1 MKIELSLIIRIC
13 IEVKPGKMTGKE
25 SYYTFVCVCVCTD
38 IQKGFWQQQRR
49 VNMERATPVLY
60 KYLPVSV
67 AMHYYYRA
75 VEG

>member
-1 MKIELSLIIRIC
+1 MYRGKTRKNDREGKLLYIC
-13 IEVKPGKMTGKE
+13 MCL
-25 SYYTFVCVCVCTD
+25 CVYTD